1 MNKRMK
7 FLLMTIFLTLA
18 IGVSACS
25 SKPTPTPIA
34 YYIETSVAA
43 TMQFQAT
50 LDSLRAL
57 EQQMTQMAMPTAT
70 PQPTWTPMPSPT
82 IAQTQSLLPAAPA
95 APAAPVATQ
104 PPAVLP
110 PAAPAATPTSA
121 SLCLKASLVS
131 ETIPDGT
138 AKAANEA
145 FTKSWTFKN
154 VGTCA
159 WTTEFDF
166 AFVSGEKMGGA
177 NIDMKQSVAPG
188 GEITIS
194 VPMTAPGSAGDYTGW
209 WSFLDQGGNRFGVG
223 NAGTGHV
230 SVRIVVK

>member
-7 FLLMTIFLTLA
+7 FLLITIALA
-18 IGVSACS
+18 LLIGASACA

-50 LDSLRAL
+50 VDSLRAL

-82 IAQTQSLLPAAPA
+82 IAQTQA
-95 APAAPVATQ
+95 
-104 PPAVLP
+104 LP
-110 PAAPAATPTSA
+110 PAAPAAPMTTQPPAALPPAAPAASATPTKS

-138 AKAANEA
+138 TKAANED

-159 WTTEFDF
+159 WTSEFDF
-166 AFVSGEKMGGA
+166 SFVSGEQMGGA
-177 NIDMKQSVAPG
+177 NIDMTQSVAPG

-194 VPMTAPGSAGDYTGW
+194 IPMTAPGSAGDYTGW

-223 NAGTGHV
+223 DSGKGNV

>member
-95 APAAPVATQ
+95 APAAPVARN
-104 PPAVLP
+104 PLRFCPLP
-110 PAAPAATPTSA
+110 PRRRPRQVPACASKRAWSAKRSQTARRRRRMRLLPKAGLSKTSAPA
-121 SLCLKASLVS
+121 
-131 ETIPDGT
+131 
-138 AKAANEA
+138 
-145 FTKSWTFKN
+145 
-154 VGTCA
+154 
-159 WTTEFDF
+159 
-166 AFVSGEKMGGA
+166 
-177 NIDMKQSVAPG
+177 PG
-188 GEITIS
+188 QRNLIS
-194 VPMTAPGSAGDYTGW
+194 HLSAGRRW
-209 WSFLDQGGNRFGVG
+209 
-223 NAGTGHV
+223 AA
-230 SVRIVVK
+230 RILT